1 MEWEKIFE
9 NNATDKGLMSKIHKH
24 KQLIQPNRKMGENL
38 KSFPNKTYRWSQAQ
52 EKVLNITNYERNAN
66 QSYNEVS
73 FCTNQ
78 NGDH

>member
-9 NNATDKGLMSKIHKH
+9 NNATDKGLMSKYINSSYDPIEKWA
-24 KQLIQPNRKMGENL
+24 ENL
-38 KSFPNKTYRWSQAQ
+38 DSFPNKTYRWSQAH

-73 FCTNQ
+73 FHTNQ